1 MPCSPRK
8 VPEFFTERQRRE
20 FLEIAGRA
28 KAELN
33 ASFALVA
40 IGLQLYLASAELAR
54 RDQPADAQVAL

>member
-1 MPCSPRK
+1 
-8 VPEFFTERQRRE
+8 VPESFTERQRCE

-40 IGLQLYLASAELAR
+40 IGLQLYLASTELAR
-54 RDQPADAQVAL
+54 RGRPAGARLPL